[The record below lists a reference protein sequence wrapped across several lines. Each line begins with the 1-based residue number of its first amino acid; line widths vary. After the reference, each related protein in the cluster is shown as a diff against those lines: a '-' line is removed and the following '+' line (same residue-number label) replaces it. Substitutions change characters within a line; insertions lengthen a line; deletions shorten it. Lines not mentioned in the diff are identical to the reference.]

1 LTKLERIIISWKPI
15 AFVIR
20 KSKKLYIPGFQGL
33 PLFDVVVFFFKQI
46 NKVGLNERA
55 AAISFNLIMAL
66 PAALLFLF
74 SLIPYFPESFDVDK
88 QILKLFKDIT
98 PNSETY
104 VFIRDIMV
112 DLLEKHVGI
121 FSFGFLLLIFYASNA
136 MIGIIRTFDRSI
148 QEQKGFI
155 FHQRWRAIQLTAIL
169 ILLVIGSSLVL
180 IGQEQLYGLM
190 KSLFNIKSKKPLP
203 LVNTLR
209 WLVIVGLVFYGIAFT
224 YKYAPSVTK
233 RWKLASPG
241 SLLATFLT
249 LSTTLVFSYWVS
261 LFASSSYNR
270 IYGSIGTVLILMLL
284 MYINSLIL
292 LIGFELNVSIT
303 YLTREA
309 ELRKQKEAD
318 QEALLST
325 APAEK

>member
-1 LTKLERIIISWKPI
+1 MIKLQRIIISWKPI

-20 KSKKLYIPGFQGL
+20 KSKTLLIPGFRGL
-33 PLFDVVVFFFKQI
+33 PLYDVVVFFFKQI

-55 AAISFNLIMAL
+55 SAISFNLIMAL

-74 SLIPYFPESFDVDK
+74 SLIPYFPASINVEK
-88 QILKLFKDIT
+88 QILGLFKDISPGT
-98 PNSETY
+98 ETY
-104 VFIRDIMV
+104 EFLDKILA
-112 DLLEKHVGI
+112 DLLDKQVGV

-148 QEQKGFI
+148 QQQKAFI

-169 ILLVIGSSLVL
+169 ILLVLGSSIAL
-180 IGQEQLYGLM
+180 IGQEQLL
-190 KSLFNIKSKKPLP
+190 KLLKNLFNIRSHSLP
-203 LVNTLR
+203 FWNVLR
-209 WLVIVGLVFYGIAFT
+209 WLVIIALVFYGIAFT

-233 RWKLASPG
+233 RWKLVTPG

-249 LSTTLVFSYWVS
+249 LITTIIFSYWVS
-261 LFASSSYNR
+261 LFANSNYNR

-284 MYINSLIL
+284 TYINSLIL

-309 ELRKQKEAD
+309 ELRQQKEAAK
-318 QEALLST
+318 EV
-325 APAEK
+325 

>member
-1 LTKLERIIISWKPI
+1 LIKLQRIIISWKPI
-15 AFVIR
+15 AFIIR
-20 KSKKLYIPGFQGL
+20 KSKTLLIPGFQSL

-74 SLIPYFPESFDVDK
+74 SLIPYFPDSFDVDK
-88 QILKLFKDIT
+88 QILSLFKDIT

-104 VFIRDIMV
+104 VFIRDIMI

-148 QEQKGFI
+148 QEQKGFL

-180 IGQEQLYGLM
+180 IGQEQLSGLL
-190 KSLFNIKSKKPLP
+190 KSLFNIKSKASLP
-203 LVNTLR
+203 LWNTLR
-209 WLVIVGLVFYGIAFT
+209 WLVIVGLVFCGIAFT

-233 RWKLASPG
+233 RWKLVSPG

-249 LSTTLVFSYWVS
+249 LGTTLAFSYWVS

-309 ELRKQKEAD
+309 ELRKQKEAGLK
-318 QEALLST
+318 A
-325 APAEK
+325 

>member
-1 LTKLERIIISWKPI
+1 MIKLQRIIISWKPI

-20 KSKKLYIPGFQGL
+20 KSKKLHVPGFQGL

-74 SLIPYFPESFDVDK
+74 SLIPYFPDSFNVDK
-88 QILKLFKDIT
+88 QILSLFKDIT
-98 PNSETY
+98 PNTETY
-104 VFIRDIMV
+104 RFISDIMM
-112 DLLEKHVGI
+112 DLLKKHVGV

-148 QEQKGFI
+148 QEQKGFL

-190 KSLFNIKSKKPLP
+190 KSLFNIRSKKPLP
-203 LVNTLR
+203 LWNALC

-233 RWKLASPG
+233 RWKLISPG

-249 LSTTLVFSYWVS
+249 LATTLLFSYWVS

-303 YLTREA
+303 YLTKEA
-309 ELRKQKEAD
+309 ELRKQ
-318 QEALLST
+318 QEAASRET
-325 APAEK
+325 

>member
-1 LTKLERIIISWKPI
+1 MIKLQRLIISWKPI

-20 KSKKLYIPGFQGL
+20 KSKTLHIPGFQGL

-74 SLIPYFPESFDVDK
+74 SLIPYFPDSMHVDK
-88 QILKLFKDIT
+88 QILSLFKDIT
-98 PNSETY
+98 PDTKTY
-104 VFIRDIMV
+104 KFLSNIVQGLMK
-112 DLLEKHVGI
+112 KHVGI

-136 MIGIIRTFDRSI
+136 MIGIIRTFDKSI
-148 QEQKGFI
+148 QQQKKYI
-155 FHQRWRAIQLTAIL
+155 FHQRWRAIQMTAIL
-169 ILLVIGSSLVL
+169 ILLVIGSSLAL
-180 IGQEQLYGLM
+180 IGQQQLSKLM
-190 KSLFNIKSKKPLP
+190 NSIFNIDKPEKLLP
-203 LVNTLR
+203 LWDTLR
-209 WLVIVGLVFYGIAFT
+209 WLVIIGLVFYGIALT
-224 YKYAPSVTK
+224 YKYAPSITK
-233 RWKLASPG
+233 RWKLISPG

-249 LSTTLVFSYWVS
+249 LATTLVFSYWVS

-284 MYINSLIL
+284 IYINSLIL

-303 YLTREA
+303 YLTKEA
-309 ELRKQKEAD
+309 ELRRQKEAA
-318 QEALLST
+318 Q
-325 APAEK
+325 PA

>member
-1 LTKLERIIISWKPI
+1 MIKLQRIIISWKPI

-20 KSKKLYIPGFQGL
+20 KSKTLLIPGFQGL

-74 SLIPYFPESFDVDK
+74 SLIPYFPDSFGVDK

-98 PNSETY
+98 PNSDTY
-104 VFIRDIMV
+104 VFIRDIMI

-148 QEQKGFI
+148 QQQKGFL

-180 IGQEQLYGLM
+180 IGQEQLYGLL

-203 LVNTLR
+203 LWNTLR
-209 WLVIVGLVFYGIAFT
+209 WLVIVALVFYGIAFT

-233 RWKLASPG
+233 RWKLLSPG

-249 LSTTLVFSYWVS
+249 LTTTLVFSYWVS
-261 LFASSSYNR
+261 QFASSSYNR

-303 YLTREA
+303 YLTKEA
-309 ELRKQKEAD
+309 ELRKQKEAGL
-318 QEALLST
+318 ET
-325 APAEK
+325 

>member
-1 LTKLERIIISWKPI
+1 MIKLQRIIISWKPI
-15 AFVIR
+15 AFIIR

-74 SLIPYFPESFDVDK
+74 SLIPYFPKSFNVDK
-88 QILKLFKDIT
+88 QILSLFKDIT
-98 PNSETY
+98 PNTETY
-104 VFIRDIMV
+104 RFLSDIMI
-112 DLLEKHVGI
+112 DLLKKNVGI
-121 FSFGFLLLIFYASNA
+121 FSFGFLLLVFYASNA

-148 QEQKGFI
+148 QQQKGFL

-190 KSLFNIKSKKPLP
+190 KSLFSITSKKPLP
-203 LVNTLR
+203 LLNALR

-233 RWKLASPG
+233 RWKLVSPG

-249 LSTTLVFSYWVS
+249 LATTLVFSYWVS

-303 YLTREA
+303 YLTKEA
-309 ELRKQKEAD
+309 GLRKQKEAG
-318 QEALLST
+318 QEA
-325 APAEK
+325 

>member
-1 LTKLERIIISWKPI
+1 MIKLQRIFISWKPI
-15 AFVIR
+15 SFVIR
-20 KSKKLYIPGFQGL
+20 KSKTLLIPGFQGL

-74 SLIPYFPESFDVDK
+74 SLIPYFPASFKVDK
-88 QILKLFKDIT
+88 QILSLFKDIT
-98 PNSETY
+98 PNTETY
-104 VFIRDIMV
+104 RFISDIML
-112 DLLEKHVGI
+112 DLLKKHVGV
-121 FSFGFLLLIFYASNA
+121 FSFGFLLLIFYSSNA
-136 MIGIIRTFDRSI
+136 MIAIIRTFDRSI
-148 QEQKGFI
+148 QQQKGFL

-180 IGQEQLYGLM
+180 IGQEQLSKLM
-190 KSLFNIKSKKPLP
+190 GTLFNVKSKNLLP
-203 LVNTLR
+203 VWNILR
-209 WLVIVGLVFYGIAFT
+209 WMVIVGLVFYGIAFT

-233 RWKLASPG
+233 RWKLISPG

-249 LSTTLVFSYWVS
+249 LATTLAFSYWVS

-309 ELRKQKEAD
+309 ELRQQKEASLK
-318 QEALLST
+318 A
-325 APAEK
+325 

>member
-1 LTKLERIIISWKPI
+1 MIKLQRIIISWKPI
-15 AFVIR
+15 AFIIR

-74 SLIPYFPESFDVDK
+74 SLIPYFPKSFNVDK
-88 QILKLFKDIT
+88 QILSLFKDIT
-98 PNSETY
+98 PNTETY
-104 VFIRDIMV
+104 RFLSDIMI
-112 DLLEKHVGI
+112 DLLKKNVGI
-121 FSFGFLLLIFYASNA
+121 FSFGFLLLVFYASNA

-148 QEQKGFI
+148 QQQKGFL

-190 KSLFNIKSKKPLP
+190 KSLFSITSKKPLP
-203 LVNTLR
+203 LLNALR

-233 RWKLASPG
+233 RWKLVSPG

-249 LSTTLVFSYWVS
+249 LTTTLVFSYWVS

-303 YLTREA
+303 YLTKEA
-309 ELRKQKEAD
+309 GLRKQKEAG
-318 QEALLST
+318 QEA
-325 APAEK
+325 

>member
-1 LTKLERIIISWKPI
+1 MIKLQRIIISWKPI

-20 KSKKLYIPGFQGL
+20 KSKTLLIPGFRGL
-33 PLFDVVVFFFKQI
+33 PLYDVVVFFFKQI

-55 AAISFNLIMAL
+55 SAISFNLIMAL

-74 SLIPYFPESFDVDK
+74 SLIPYFPASINVEK
-88 QILKLFKDIT
+88 QILGLFKDIT
-98 PNSETY
+98 PGTDTY
-104 VFIRDIMV
+104 EFLAKILA
-112 DLLEKHVGI
+112 DLLDKQVGV

-148 QEQKGFI
+148 QQQKAFI

-169 ILLVIGSSLVL
+169 ILLVLGSSIAL
-180 IGQEQLYGLM
+180 IGQEQLL
-190 KSLFNIKSKKPLP
+190 KLLKNLFDIQSQSLPFWN
-203 LVNTLR
+203 VLR
-209 WLVIVGLVFYGIAFT
+209 WLVIIALVFYGIAFT

-233 RWKLASPG
+233 RWKLVTPG

-249 LSTTLVFSYWVS
+249 LITTIIFSYWVS
-261 LFASSSYNR
+261 LFANSNYNR

-284 MYINSLIL
+284 TYINSLIL

-309 ELRKQKEAD
+309 ELRQQKEAAK
-318 QEALLST
+318 EV
-325 APAEK
+325 

>member
-1 LTKLERIIISWKPI
+1 MIKLQRLIISWKPI

-20 KSKKLYIPGFQGL
+20 KSKTVRIPGFQGL

-74 SLIPYFPESFDVDK
+74 SLIPYFPSSFGVDK
-88 QILKLFKDIT
+88 QILSLFKDIT
-98 PNSETY
+98 PNTETY
-104 VFIRDIMV
+104 RFIRNILV
-112 DLLEKHVGI
+112 DLLDKHVGI

-136 MIGIIRTFDRSI
+136 MIGIIRTFDKSI
-148 QEQKGFI
+148 QQQKGFI
-155 FHQRWRAIQLTAIL
+155 FHQRWRAIQMTAIL

-180 IGQEQLYGLM
+180 IGQQQLSGLM
-190 KSLFNIKSKKPLP
+190 NSLFKIDKATRSKLLP
-203 LVNTLR
+203 LWNTLR
-209 WLVIVGLVFYGIAFT
+209 WLVIIGLVFYGIALT
-224 YKYAPSVTK
+224 YKYAPSITK
-233 RWKLASPG
+233 RWKLISPG

-249 LSTTLVFSYWVS
+249 LATTLVFSYWVS
-261 LFASSSYNR
+261 LFASSNYNR

-284 MYINSLIL
+284 IYINSLIL

-309 ELRKQKEAD
+309 ELRQQKEAA
-318 QEALLST
+318 Q
-325 APAEK
+325 PA

>member
-1 LTKLERIIISWKPI
+1 MIKLQRIIISWKPI

-20 KSKKLYIPGFQGL
+20 KSKTLLIPGFRGL
-33 PLFDVVVFFFKQI
+33 PLYDVVVFFFKQI

-55 AAISFNLIMAL
+55 SAISFNLIMAL

-74 SLIPYFPESFDVDK
+74 SLIPYFPASINVEK
-88 QILKLFKDIT
+88 QILGLFKDISPGT
-98 PNSETY
+98 ETY
-104 VFIRDIMV
+104 EFMDKILA
-112 DLLEKHVGI
+112 DLLDKQVGV

-148 QEQKGFI
+148 QQQKAFI

-169 ILLVIGSSLVL
+169 ILLVLGSSIAL
-180 IGQEQLYGLM
+180 IGQEQLL
-190 KSLFNIKSKKPLP
+190 KLLKNLFNIRSQSLP
-203 LVNTLR
+203 FWNVLR
-209 WLVIVGLVFYGIAFT
+209 WLVIIALVFYGIAFT

-233 RWKLASPG
+233 RWKLVTPG

-249 LSTTLVFSYWVS
+249 LITTIIFSYWVS
-261 LFASSSYNR
+261 LFANSNYNR

-284 MYINSLIL
+284 TYINSLIL

-309 ELRKQKEAD
+309 ELRQQKEAAK
-318 QEALLST
+318 EV
-325 APAEK
+325 

>member
-1 LTKLERIIISWKPI
+1 MIKLQRIIISWKPI

-20 KSKKLYIPGFQGL
+20 KSKTLLIPGFRGL
-33 PLFDVVVFFFKQI
+33 PLYDVVVFFFKQI

-55 AAISFNLIMAL
+55 SAISFNLIMAL

-74 SLIPYFPESFDVDK
+74 SLIPYFPASINVEK
-88 QILKLFKDIT
+88 QILGLFKDISPGT
-98 PNSETY
+98 ETY
-104 VFIRDIMV
+104 EFLDKILA
-112 DLLEKHVGI
+112 DLLDKQVGV

-148 QEQKGFI
+148 QQQKAFI

-169 ILLVIGSSLVL
+169 ILLVLGSSIAL
-180 IGQEQLYGLM
+180 IGQEQLL
-190 KSLFNIKSKKPLP
+190 KLLKNLFNIRSQSLP
-203 LVNTLR
+203 FWNVLR
-209 WLVIVGLVFYGIAFT
+209 WLVIIALVFYGIAFT

-233 RWKLASPG
+233 RWKLVTPG

-249 LSTTLVFSYWVS
+249 LITTIIFSYWVS
-261 LFASSSYNR
+261 LFANSNYNR

-284 MYINSLIL
+284 TYINSLIL

-309 ELRKQKEAD
+309 ELRQQKEAAK
-318 QEALLST
+318 EV
-325 APAEK
+325 

>member
-1 LTKLERIIISWKPI
+1 MIKLQRIIISWKPI

-20 KSKKLYIPGFQGL
+20 KSKTTIIPGFQGL
-33 PLFDVVVFFFKQI
+33 PLYDVVLFFFKQI

-74 SLIPYFPESFDVDK
+74 SLIPYFPDSFNVDK
-88 QILKLFKDIT
+88 QILSLFKDIT
-98 PNSETY
+98 PNSDTY
-104 VFIRDIMV
+104 NFVSQIIT
-112 DLLEKHVGI
+112 DLLKKHVGI
-121 FSFGFLLLIFYASNA
+121 FSFGFILLIFYASNA

-169 ILLVIGSSLVL
+169 ILLIIGSSLVL
-180 IGQEQLYGLM
+180 IGQDQLFSLL
-190 KSLFNIKSKKPLP
+190 KSLFDIRKKTLLP
-203 LVNTLR
+203 ILNAAR
-209 WLVIVGLVFYGIAFT
+209 WLVIIGLVFYGIACT
-224 YKYAPSVTK
+224 YKYAPSVKK

-241 SLLATFLT
+241 ALLATFLT

-261 LFASSSYNR
+261 LFADSSYNR
-270 IYGSIGTVLILMLL
+270 IYGSIGTVLIMMLL
-284 MYINSLIL
+284 IYINSLIL

-303 YLTREA
+303 YLTKEA
-309 ELRKQKEAD
+309 EARKLKEKA
-318 QEALLST
+318 QT
-325 APAEK
+325 AS

>member
-1 LTKLERIIISWKPI
+1 MIKLQRIIISWKPI

-20 KSKKLYIPGFQGL
+20 KSKTLLIPGFRGL
-33 PLFDVVVFFFKQI
+33 PLYDVVVFFFKQI

-55 AAISFNLIMAL
+55 SAISFNLIMAL

-74 SLIPYFPESFDVDK
+74 SLIPYFPASINVEK
-88 QILKLFKDIT
+88 QILGLFKDIT
-98 PNSETY
+98 PGTDTY
-104 VFIRDIMV
+104 EFLDKILA
-112 DLLEKHVGI
+112 DLLDKQVGV

-148 QEQKGFI
+148 QQQKAFI

-169 ILLVIGSSLVL
+169 ILLVLGSSIAL
-180 IGQEQLYGLM
+180 IGQEQLL
-190 KSLFNIKSKKPLP
+190 KLLKNLFNIRSQSLP
-203 LVNTLR
+203 FWNVLR
-209 WLVIVGLVFYGIAFT
+209 WLVIIALVFYGIAFT

-233 RWKLASPG
+233 RWKLVTPG

-249 LSTTLVFSYWVS
+249 LITTIIFSYWVS
-261 LFASSSYNR
+261 LFANSNYNR

-284 MYINSLIL
+284 TYINSLIL

-309 ELRKQKEAD
+309 ELRQQKEAAK
-318 QEALLST
+318 EV
-325 APAEK
+325 

>member
-1 LTKLERIIISWKPI
+1 MIKLQRLIISWKPI

-20 KSKKLYIPGFQGL
+20 KSKTLHVPGFQGL

-74 SLIPYFPESFDVDK
+74 SLIPYFPEAMHVDK
-88 QILKLFKDIT
+88 QILSLFKDIT
-98 PNSETY
+98 PDTKTY
-104 VFIRDIMV
+104 RFLSNIVQGLM
-112 DLLEKHVGI
+112 EKHVGI

-148 QEQKGFI
+148 QQQKGFI
-155 FHQRWRAIQLTAIL
+155 FHQRWRAIQMTAIL

-180 IGQEQLYGLM
+180 IGQQQLSALM
-190 KSLFNIKSKKPLP
+190 NSLFKIGDATRDKLLP
-203 LVNTLR
+203 LWNALR
-209 WLVIVGLVFYGIAFT
+209 WLVIIGLVFYGIALT
-224 YKYAPSVTK
+224 YRYGPSVTK
-233 RWKLASPG
+233 RWKLVSPG

-249 LSTTLVFSYWVS
+249 LATTLVFSYWVS

-303 YLTREA
+303 YLTKEA
-309 ELRKQKEAD
+309 ELRQQKEAA
-318 QEALLST
+318 Q
-325 APAEK
+325 PA